1 MTTSNTFWSPGNIG
15 VETNLKCFSIS
26 GRGQRFADVMV
37 LSNNNTLLLMAKD
50 SANTLVFKP

>member
-15 VETNLKCFSIS
+15 VETKLKCFSIL

-37 LSNNNTLLLMAKD
+37 LSNNNIYFT
-50 SANTLVFKP
+50 SNG